1 MINRPNPYLAAGQFI
16 QPLIEFGNTVAA
28 MGLEPSLVEL
38 IKIRAS
44 QINGCAMCL
53 HMHTRDARKAGESE
67 MRIFLLDAW
76 RESPLFTARERA
88 AMGWT
93 EALTRLGDEYA
104 RERAYE
110 AVAQEFTAEE
120 QVKLTLAITAINSF
134 NRLNVAFKV
143 VHPGAAARVA
153 A

>member
-1 MINRPNPYLAAGQFI
+1 MTTRPNPYMAAGNLI

-53 HMHTRDARKAGESE
+53 HMHVRDARKAGESE

-93 EALTRLGDEYA
+93 EALTRLGDEYG

-110 AVAQEFTAEE
+110 AVAQEFTPEE
-120 QVKLTLAITAINSF
+120 QVKLTLMISAINSF

-143 VHPGAAARVA
+143 VHPGSAARVA

>member
-1 MINRPNPYLAAGQFI
+1 VSNRPNPYAVAYPLV
-16 QPLIEFGNTVAA
+16 QPLIDFSTTVAE

-53 HMHTRDARKAGESE
+53 HMHTRDAIKAGESE

-76 RESPLFTARERA
+76 RESPLYSERERA

-93 EALTRLGDEYA
+93 EVLSVLGDEAA

-110 AVAQEFTAEE
+110 AVAAQFTPEE
-120 QVKLTLAITAINSF
+120 QVKLTLMISAINAF
-134 NRLNVAFKV
+134 NRLNLAFRVK
-143 VHPGAAARVA
+143 HPAAASRVA

>member
-1 MINRPNPYLAAGQFI
+1 MTTRPNPYMAAGNLI

-28 MGLEPSLVEL
+28 MGLEPGLVEL

-44 QINGCAMCL
+44 QINGCAACL
-53 HMHTRDARKAGESE
+53 HMHVRDARKAGESE

-76 RESPLFTARERA
+76 RESPLFSARERA

-93 EALTRLGDEYA
+93 EALTRLGDEHG
-104 RERAYE
+104 RDLAYE
-110 AVAQEFTAEE
+110 AVAQEFTPEE
-120 QVKLTLAITAINSF
+120 QVKLTLMITAINSF
-134 NRLNVAFKV
+134 NRLNVGFKV
-143 VHPGAAARVA
+143 SHPGSAPRVA

>member
-1 MINRPNPYLAAGQFI
+1 MTNRPNPYLAAGHLI
-16 QPLIEFGNTVAA
+16 QPLIEFATTVAA

-44 QINGCAMCL
+44 QINGCAVCL
-53 HMHTRDARKAGESE
+53 HMHVRDARKAGESE

-93 EALTRLGDEYA
+93 EALTRLGDEHG
-104 RERAYE
+104 RDRAYE
-110 AVAQEFTAEE
+110 AVAREFIPEE
-120 QVKLTLAITAINSF
+120 QVKLTLMITAINSF
-134 NRLNVAFKV
+134 NRLNVGFKV
-143 VHPGAAARVA
+143 PHPGAAAREA

>member
-1 MINRPNPYLAAGQFI
+1 MTTRPNPYMAAGNLI

-28 MGLEPSLVEL
+28 MGLEPGLVEL

-44 QINGCAMCL
+44 QINGCAACL
-53 HMHTRDARKAGESE
+53 HMHVRDARKAGESE

-76 RESPLFTARERA
+76 RESPLFSARERA

-93 EALTRLGDEYA
+93 EALTRLGDEHG
-104 RERAYE
+104 RDLAYE
-110 AVAQEFTAEE
+110 AAAQEFTPEE
-120 QVKLTLAITAINSF
+120 QVKLTLMITAINSF
-134 NRLNVAFKV
+134 NRLNVGFKV
-143 VHPGAAARVA
+143 SHPGSAPRVA